1 MDTYFIDRIV
11 QWQPF
16 FITVATV
23 AGTLVG
29 LLFISLSINKDAIVS
44 TSNPAL
50 LRLARRSFSDFIFIV
65 LISLFFL
72 IPLQRGHALALE
84 LWAMALLKVRLLF
97 SQMLKS
103 SGSAPD
109 YGRWKILCEYVMPV
123 LATIGLVV
131 AGIYLYNERLIGIYY
146 YVVPVLA
153 TLLASGC
160 SNAWQLLIMEKRS

>member
-1 MDTYFIDRIV
+1 MDDYFINRIV

-29 LLFISLSINKDAIVS
+29 LLFISLSINRDIVAP
-44 TSNPAL
+44 TANPAQ
-50 LRLARRSFSDFIFIV
+50 LRLARRSFADFIFIV
-65 LISLFFL
+65 LISLYFL
-72 IPLQRGHALALE
+72 IPLQNGHYLALE
-84 LWAMALLKVRLLF
+84 LWIIGALKARLLF
-97 SQMLKS
+97 KQIRQASRGAEKPTWAGLV
-103 SGSAPD
+103 
-109 YGRWKILCEYVMPV
+109 REYVFPILSV
-123 LATIGLVV
+123 AGLVM
-131 AGIYLYNERLIGIYY
+131 AGIELYGEHMMGVYN